1 VTTPPGAFLPYGR
14 HDIDE
19 DDIAAVAEVL
29 RGDWLTTGPKVAE
42 FENALAAVAGA
53 KHAVVCNSATAG
65 LHLAMMSLGI
75 GPGDFV
81 VVPSV
86 TFLATANCARYVGAE
101 VLFADVDPETGLMT
115 AETLEAA
122 LARADNGNVRA
133 AIPVHLAGRTV
144 DMAALSEIAERHGF
158 ALVEDAAHAIGS
170 QYKIN
175 GKLEPVGN
183 CRFSKMAVFSFH
195 PVKTIAMG
203 EGGAITT
210 NDDGLQASLASLR
223 SHGMTREA
231 QHLAQPDMGLDAR
244 GQMNPWYYEMR
255 EPGYNYRATD
265 MQCALGLS
273 QLRKLDRYAKRR
285 RQLVDRY
292 RQLLQPLRPLVS
304 GPTEPSDCEPAWHL
318 CAIRIDFQAAK
329 IDRAA
334 LIAKLRADGIGTQV
348 HYIPVHHQPYY
359 RQRYGE
365 LCLPGADAYYE
376 SCLSLPLFPAMTDGD
391 VDRVVESLG
400 RALKR

>member
-1 VTTPPGAFLPYGR
+1 MTLPPGAFLPYGR

-42 FENALAAVAGA
+42 FENALAGVTGA
-53 KHAVVCNSATAG
+53 RHAVVCNSATAG

-75 GPGDFV
+75 GPGDLV

-101 VLFADVDPETGLMT
+101 VSFADVDPETGLMT

-144 DMAALSEIAERHGF
+144 DMAALSEIAGQNDF
-158 ALVEDAAHAIGS
+158 VLVEDAAHAIGS
-170 QYKIN
+170 QYKVN

-183 CRFSKMAVFSFH
+183 CRFSEMAVFSFH

-210 NDDGLQASLASLR
+210 NDDKLQASLASLR
-223 SHGMTREA
+223 SHGMIRDPL
-231 QHLAQPDMGLDAR
+231 HLAQPGMGLDAR
-244 GQMNPWYYEMR
+244 GKLNPWYYEMP

-292 RQLLQPLRPLVS
+292 RQQLQPLRPLVS
-304 GPTEPSDCEPAWHL
+304 GPTAPSDCEPAWHL
-318 CAIRIDFQAAK
+318 CAIRIDFQAAE

-334 LIAKLRADGIGTQV
+334 LMAKLRDDGIGTQV
-348 HYIPVHHQPYY
+348 HYIPVHQQPYY
-359 RQRYGE
+359 RQRYGD
-365 LCLPGADAYYE
+365 LNLPGADAYYAN
-376 SCLSLPLFPAMTDGD
+376 CLSLPLFPAMADGD
-391 VDRVVESLG
+391 VNRVVEALA
-400 RALKR
+400 RALKH

>member
-1 VTTPPGAFLPYGR
+1 MTTSPGAFLPYGR

-42 FENALAAVAGA
+42 FEKALAGVAGA
-53 KHAVVCNSATAG
+53 RHAVVCNSATAG
-65 LHLAMMSLGI
+65 LHLAMMALGI

-115 AETLEAA
+115 AATLEAA
-122 LARADNGNVRA
+122 LARADDGNVRA
-133 AIPVHLAGRTV
+133 ALPVHLTGRTV
-144 DMAALSEIAERHGF
+144 DMAALSEIAERDNF
-158 ALVEDAAHAIGS
+158 VLVEDAAHAIGS
-170 QYKIN
+170 QYKVN

-210 NDDGLQASLASLR
+210 NDDALQVSLASLR
-223 SHGMTREA
+223 SHGMTRDP
-231 QHLAQPDMGLDAR
+231 QHLAQPEMGLDAR
-244 GQMNPWYYEMR
+244 GQMNPWYYEMPQ
-255 EPGYNYRATD
+255 PGYNYRATD

-292 RQLLQPLRPLVS
+292 RQQLEPLRPLVS
-304 GPTEPSDCEPAWHL
+304 GPTDPLDCEPAWHL
-318 CAIRIDFQAAK
+318 CAVRIDFQAAK
-329 IDRAA
+329 LDRAE

-359 RQRYGE
+359 RQRYGKMS
-365 LCLPGADAYYE
+365 LPGADAYYE

-391 VDRVVESLG
+391 VDRVVAALG
-400 RALKR
+400 RALQR